1 MKKHTPQPQRSQT
14 KPTDPVAA
22 IMSSLL
28 LVHGAM
34 THEWL
39 VDAASTAA
47 ERGLGVPFAFIF
59 LEEQDGALAYKAP
72 ASDLRRRSH
81 KRASDALGT
90 ILFRTAIDPQ
100 ELAVVAEALAAGTP
114 VVVPLTEFFAPLI
127 SVERSLAASKDL
139 AAGFACA
146 APLESAGERLGV
158 LIVLGGTLDAA
169 HIRLLADHIACAS
182 VNLRS
187 VNLSRE
193 QGVIDVVRSVFDARK
208 IESELQRELARA
220 ARYKRDVSIC
230 VIEATNLR
238 LLRERFG
245 DFLTDRLLQ
254 RLGESLAQ
262 HAREIDVIGA
272 YRESGYTMILTEA
285 TASDAAAAAQR
296 LMATAASIELDGGE
310 RVPGLELH
318 LAIGHATCP
327 EDGATTDALYAA
339 AGRRMYPGAASRAA

>member
-1 MKKHTPQPQRSQT
+1 MTKRTPRAQT
-14 KPTDPVAA
+14 PPADPIAE

-28 LVHGAM
+28 PVHSAM
-34 THEWL
+34 TQEWL
-39 VDAASTAA
+39 ADAASMAA
-47 ERGLGVPFAFIF
+47 ERGLGALFAFIF

-81 KRASDALGT
+81 QRAADALGT
-90 ILFRTAIDPQ
+90 ILFRTTIDPQ
-100 ELAVVAEALAAGTP
+100 ELPVIGEALDAGSSIAAP
-114 VVVPLTEFFAPLI
+114 VTELFSPLI
-127 SVERSLAASKDL
+127 TEDRAAAAAKELAADF
-139 AAGFACA
+139 GCV
-146 APLESAGERLGV
+146 APLENAGERLGALV
-158 LIVLGGTLDAA
+158 VLGRNTIEPA
-169 HIRLLADHIACAS
+169 HVRLLADHIACAS
-182 VNLRS
+182 VNLR
-187 VNLSRE
+187 NADLSRE

-220 ARYKRDVSIC
+220 ARYKRNVSIC

-254 RLGESLAQ
+254 RMGESLAQ

-310 RVPGLELH
+310 GVPGLELH

-339 AGRRMYPGAASRAA
+339 AERRMYGGAASQVA